1 MMFKFMDCIS
11 EIVLKSNKT
20 RIKNN
25 NSIDNEWTIKDI
37 ILTRHYYGG
46 LENDYVGRYKKYM

>member
-1 MMFKFMDCIS
+1 MFTFMDCVS
-11 EIVLKSNKT
+11 EIVLKSDKT

-46 LENDYVGRYKKYM
+46 LKNDYVGRYKKYM